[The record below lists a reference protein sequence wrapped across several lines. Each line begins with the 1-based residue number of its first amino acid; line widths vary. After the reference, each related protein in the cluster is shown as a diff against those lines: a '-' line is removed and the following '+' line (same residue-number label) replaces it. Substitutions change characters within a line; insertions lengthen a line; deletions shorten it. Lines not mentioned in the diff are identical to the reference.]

1 MLKAEPARSW
11 SSYDKL
17 KRLLLHE
24 TQGRFQA
31 GGTVKPGICII
42 LIALLVFAL
51 CPTAFAAETP
61 TPPAG
66 HRVVDE
72 GHVLSDI
79 EIRQLADKLKSA
91 EDTTGAQI
99 AVLTVPSAGDEGIA
113 PFANRV
119 FVAWGL
125 GHKGVDDG
133 ILIVLASK
141 DRRVRIEV
149 GRGLEGSI
157 PDVIAKRITA
167 DTMGPHFKAGRFAD
181 GFNAGVDALVSRIDA
196 SPADGTQAEA
206 PSAPPAI
213 GVASSEL
220 GQRVGPFLVST
231 LVFGFAALFGLGFLL
246 WLVFTARKRGW
257 TSGGGNSGST
267 GFMSSGSSSSSSSS
281 DSNDSSG
288 GGGDSA
294 GGGSDSSY

>member
-1 MLKAEPARSW
+1 MPRAVNRIFPVA
-11 SSYDKL
+11 
-17 KRLLLHE
+17 
-24 TQGRFQA
+24 A
-31 GGTVKPGICII
+31 
-42 LIALLVFAL
+42 LVFAL
-51 CPTAFAAETP
+51 YSIAFAADTP

-72 GHVLSDI
+72 SKVLSAA
-79 EIRQLADKLKSA
+79 EVNQLADKLKHI
-91 EDTTGAQI
+91 EDTTGAQF

-133 ILIVLASK
+133 VLIVLATK

-149 GRGLEGSI
+149 GRGLEGDI

-167 DTMGPHFKAGRFAD
+167 DTMGPHFKAGRYAD
-181 GFNAGVDALVSRIDA
+181 GFNAGVDALASHLDVSAD
-196 SPADGTQAEA
+196 SP
-206 PSAPPAI
+206 PPPPE
-213 GVASSEL
+213 GVGVPSSEL
-220 GQRVGPFLVST
+220 GERIGPFLVST
-231 LVFGFAALFGLGFLL
+231 VVFALAALFGFGLPLVTVFLA
-246 WLVFTARKRGW
+246 WKRGW
-257 TSGGGNSGST
+257 KPGGGSSRESGA
-267 GFMSSGSSSSSSSS
+267 SSSGGSSSSSSSS
-281 DSNDSSG
+281 SNDASG

>member
-1 MLKAEPARSW
+1 MKTPAR
-11 SSYDKL
+11 
-17 KRLLLHE
+17 
-24 TQGRFQA
+24 
-31 GGTVKPGICII
+31 ICA
-42 LIALLVFAL
+42 IALLVFAMR
-51 CPTAFAAETP
+51 PAAFAAETP
-61 TPPAG
+61 TPAAG

-72 GHVLSDI
+72 SHVLSAA
-79 EIRQLADKLKSA
+79 EVHQLADKLKNI

-125 GHKGVDDG
+125 GHKGVDNG
-133 ILIVLASK
+133 VLIVLASK

-149 GRGLEGSI
+149 GRGLEGDI

-167 DTMGPHFKAGRFAD
+167 DTMGPHFKAGRFAE
-181 GFNAGVDALVSRIDA
+181 GFNAGVDALASHIGAKPGAPTPASTTESVSD
-196 SPADGTQAEA
+196 
-206 PSAPPAI
+206 APPPPPSGI
-213 GVASSEL
+213 GVPSSQL
-220 GQRVGPFLVST
+220 GRRVGPFLLST
-231 LVFGFAALFGLGFLL
+231 LVFGFAALFGLVFLIAFI
-246 WLVFTARKRGW
+246 VIARKRGW
-257 TSGGGNSGST
+257 TSGSGYAGGSGF
-267 GFMSSGSSSSSSSS
+267 GSSGSSSSSFSS